1 MSIEADLIKFNAL
14 EKNRA
19 ILLIST
25 FMKFFYSALIL
36 FFLPNFLVGAEGSL
50 FDDLALV
57 EAINKELR
65 DQLPFFYNQSMM
77 GGYFT
82 MPSAR
87 MAGSGMTAVGAASSP
102 PYNVYGVN
110 FQVFQRVELSA
121 NYRVY
126 KGCLEGNFGNEG
138 FGDDADRIGNIK
150 IGILLP
156 EDGLPNFPSLVIGAE
171 DFMGS
176 KRFNSQYI
184 VATKQWLNMN
194 LETTL
199 GWGHGRIKGFFGGI
213 SWTPLRHRDI
223 PFFKNISFVA
233 EYDANNYKKHHH
245 EHPQGRKVKSRLNL
259 GVNYLGFET
268 LQLSVSSIRG
278 EKIAGAASFRFPLGT
293 TKGLFP
299 KIDDALPYCSP
310 RDTEPLGIIR
320 LEREFAHEL
329 VYAFADQGLDLYTA
343 YLKFDHDL
351 NKVLYL
357 KVVNNRYRLESIVR
371 ERLYHL
377 LSALTPSNIKA
388 VIVVME
394 EDGLASHSYHFRAED
409 LYRYQKRRISD
420 EEMYILS
427 PMQEAKRVPKEYES
441 DLLFERQKKIWTFTF
456 RPRLL
461 TYFGGAK
468 GKFKYDFGVIA
479 APEGYLFDQVY
490 YKLQIGY
497 SIKSSLSDLSATDRL
512 NPSHLPNVRTD
523 SIRYFQSNSLSIE
536 KAYIQKG
543 WNLGKGFFARLASG
557 YFEAAYGGF
566 AAEAL
571 YYPVNTNWAVGIEG
585 ATVWKR
591 RYRGIK
597 FTTNIREVHGHHPE
611 YKHFVGIQYFL
622 SLYYQFKPLNLEF
635 KAMGGQFLAKDIGAR
650 FEAVRIFSS
659 GLRFGI
665 WYTLTNGHDKVNG
678 QTYYD
683 KGFFFALPLDM
694 FLKQSSRNFI
704 SYAMSAWLRDVGAT
718 AETGKTL
725 YPTLNEQRF
734 YAQVDSK

>member
-1 MSIEADLIKFNAL
+1 L
-14 EKNRA
+14 
-19 ILLIST
+19 ST
-25 FMKFFYSALIL
+25 FMKFFYTILII
-36 FFLPNFLVGAEGSL
+36 FFSSYLIAGTERSL

-57 EAINKELR
+57 EAIDKELK
-65 DQLPFFYNQSMM
+65 DTLPFFYNQSMM

-87 MAGSGMTAVGAASSP
+87 MASSGMAAAGAATVP

-110 FQVFQRVELSA
+110 FQVFQRIELSA

-150 IGILLP
+150 IGILIP
-156 EDGLPNFPSLVIGAE
+156 EDGLPHFPNFSIGAD

-184 VATKQWLNMN
+184 VATKQWLSFN

-199 GWGHGRIKGFFGGI
+199 GWGRGRIKGFFGGI
-213 SWTPLRHRDI
+213 SWTPLRKRDI
-223 PFFKNISFVA
+223 PFLKNISLVA

-245 EHPQGRKVKSRLNL
+245 EHPEGRNVKSRINV
-259 GVNYLGFET
+259 GINYLGFDA

-278 EKIAGAASFRFPLGT
+278 EKIAGAASLRFPLGT
-293 TKGLFP
+293 TRGLFP
-299 KIDDALPYCSP
+299 KIDEASPYCSP
-310 RDTEPLGIIR
+310 VDTEPLGIIR
-320 LEREFAHEL
+320 LEKEFAHEL
-329 VYAFADQGLDLYTA
+329 VYAFADQGLNLYRA
-343 YLKFDHDL
+343 YLTFDRNLDKEL
-351 NKVLYL
+351 WL
-357 KVVNNRYRLESIVR
+357 KVVNNRYRLESVVR
-371 ERLYHL
+371 DRLYHL
-377 LSALTPSNIKA
+377 LSALTPANIKT
-388 VIVVME
+388 VVVVME
-394 EDGLASHSYHFRAED
+394 EDGVPSHSYRFRRED
-409 LYRYQKRRISD
+409 LYRYQRRIISD
-420 EEMYILS
+420 EEMHILS
-427 PMQEAKRVPKEYES
+427 PMQEAQRAPKEYES
-441 DLLFERQKKIWTFTF
+441 DLLFQRNKRIWTFTF

-479 APEGYLFDQVY
+479 SPEGYLFDEVY

-536 KAYIQKG
+536 KAYVQKG
-543 WNLGKGFFARLASG
+543 WNLGKGFFARLATG
-557 YFEAAYGGF
+557 YFEAAYGGV
-566 AAEAL
+566 ALETL
-571 YYPVNTNWAVGIEG
+571 YYPVNTDWAVGIEG

-622 SLYYQFKPLNLEF
+622 SLYYQFKPLSLQF
-635 KAMGGQFLAKDIGAR
+635 KALAGQFLAKDLGAR
-650 FEAVRIFSS
+650 FEVERVFPS

-718 AETGKTL
+718 AETGKQL

-734 YAQVDSK
+734 YGR